1 MSPLRVRAPG
11 QAPSLGHRY
20 QDFPGGSDGKA
31 SVCKVE
37 DLGLIPGSE
46 RLLEKGVATHSS
58 ILAWRIPWT
67 EELDGLKSMGSQSQ
81 TQLSISTL
89 SRFNWGVGSG
99 NWAVC
104 QDHSPPSGLGENG
117 RFLRGGHRPVHPPD
131 TAPTPNRRGSSE
143 APESCQ
149 LPGPH
154 PLARCVPAGAGGL
167 GGDSGG
173 PATPPTLLFREDV
186 VTAHG
191 HLVL

>member
-46 RLLEKGVATHSS
+46 RLLDKGVATHSS

-67 EELDGLKSMGSQSQ
+67 EGLDGLKSMGSQSQ

-131 TAPTPNRRGSSE
+131 TARLPTAGAAQRLQK
-143 APESCQ
+143 AVSCQ
-149 LPGPH
+149 APTLWPG
-154 PLARCVPAGAGGL
+154 VSSQEL
-167 GGDSGG
+167 GG
-173 PATPPTLLFREDV
+173 
-186 VTAHG
+186 
-191 HLVL
+191 